1 MNDFIDQVERSLRQ
15 GTYYLSL
22 TGALAIPDIA
32 GAIQSS
38 NGEASGQKYIDWYEK
53 WARPQFAKRMKQALP
68 PSVGNL
74 IQPEN
79 PLSGDACYRF
89 RCSMLHQGTTQHPKS
104 PFTRIIFIEP
114 GACDSVLHYNII
126 NDALNIDL
134 LQFIGEMTNGAREW
148 LANIQNDAFFIAN
161 SEKSARRYANCL
173 PPYISGVAV
182 IS

>member
-1 MNDFIDQVERSLRQ
+1 MNDFIDQVERSLSQ

-22 TGALAIPDIA
+22 MGALAIPDIA
-32 GAIQSS
+32 GAIQSA
-38 NGEASGQKYIDWYEK
+38 NGEASGQKYIDWYER
-53 WARPQFAKRMKQALP
+53 WARPQFAKRMRQALP
-68 PSVGNL
+68 PGVREVV
-74 IQPEN
+74 QPEN

-89 RCSMLHQGTTQHPKS
+89 RCSMLHQGTTQHPRS

-114 GACDSVLHYNII
+114 GACDSVLHYNIL

-134 LQFIGEMTNGAREW
+134 PQFVGEMVSGAREW
-148 LANIQNDAFFIAN
+148 LAHIEHDATFIAN
-161 SEKSARRYANCL
+161 SEKSARRYENGL